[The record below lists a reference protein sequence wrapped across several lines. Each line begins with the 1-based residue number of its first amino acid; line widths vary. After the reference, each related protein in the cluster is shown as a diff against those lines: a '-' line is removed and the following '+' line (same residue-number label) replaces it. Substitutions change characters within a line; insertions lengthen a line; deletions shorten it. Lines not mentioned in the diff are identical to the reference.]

1 MMKDLRELSFI
12 CFVLILLSMQGC
24 QRAYSTRD
32 PSQPSAPTEHSAS
45 ESSSITATANNPAT
59 TVKRD
64 GMALIKGGTF
74 VMGVDDGMPY
84 EAPAH
89 KVAVKSFWIDE
100 HEVTV
105 EEFSRFVAATGYKT
119 DAEKFGWSGVF
130 NLKSGKW
137 ERVDGANWRHPEGP
151 KSKPAADEPV
161 CQVSWT
167 DAQAYAKWAGKRL
180 PT

>member
-32 PSQPSAPTEHSAS
+32 PSQPSAQAEHSVS
-45 ESSSITATANNPAT
+45 EPSSVTATANNPAT

-64 GMALIKGGTF
+64 GMALIKGGTV

-89 KVAVKSFWIDE
+89 NVAVKSFWMDE
-100 HEVTV
+100 HEITV
-105 EEFSRFVAATGYKT
+105 ADFAKFVAATGYKT
-119 DAEKFGWSGVF
+119 DAEKF
-130 NLKSGKW
+130 
-137 ERVDGANWRHPEGP
+137 
-151 KSKPAADEPV
+151 
-161 CQVSWT
+161 
-167 DAQAYAKWAGKRL
+167 
-180 PT
+180 